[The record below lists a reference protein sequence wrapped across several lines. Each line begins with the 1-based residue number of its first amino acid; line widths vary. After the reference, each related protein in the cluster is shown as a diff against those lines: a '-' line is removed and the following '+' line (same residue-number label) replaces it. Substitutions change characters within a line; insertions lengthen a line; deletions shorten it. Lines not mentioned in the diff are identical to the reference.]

1 MLSYFRDEYEGIAW
15 KPVVD
20 AEVGYF
26 STFRGVN
33 KKLSLMSPARDTRL
47 EASFMRRL
55 SRVEIEGTR

>member
-1 MLSYFRDEYEGIAW
+1 MLSYFRDEDKGIAW
-15 KPVVD
+15 EFVVD

-47 EASFMRRL
+47 EVSLGEDLVA
-55 SRVEIEGTR
+55 